1 MYRVIQSFLLR
12 ASCAGP
18 GLFHLGLIP
27 EISSEERETGAVK
40 GGGGR
45 VKKRFKGGYIDFNRS
60 KATDDP
66 LNKYV

>member
-18 GLFHLGLIP
+18 GLSHLGLIP

-40 GGGGR
+40 GGGRKSKEEIQGWIY
-45 VKKRFKGGYIDFNRS
+45 RFQQI
-60 KATDDP
+60 
-66 LNKYV
+66 